1 MSAQGAIN
9 AITGSIASSIVSAT
23 KIASDLDSKMAAKA
37 RTAVKDKIKA
47 IRANKELADKARA
60 IKLEAI
66 NVGGNI

>member
-9 AITGSIASSIVSAT
+9 AITGSITSSIVSAT

-47 IRANKELADKARA
+47 IRANREIADAARK
-60 IKLEAI
+60 ITI
-66 NVGGNI
+66 GNVGGNV